1 MHNSLQSSDNVPD
14 SPSRARRSRVLAW
27 IAPVFLAGLLA
38 ACGPAK
44 DPGPTETAI
53 GQSLKLGDQEF
64 TVWSV
69 SAHSYVGQPSQ
80 PVRAKDGEVLIAV
93 RYELRNDGNKP
104 LTVSTARPLLLIDP
118 SGGPHPGDPALTA
131 AYLSTSELKDNAPTL
146 AAGASAKQVEVFS
159 APVSSYPRGWA
170 VGIGDKTHRVE
181 LQ

>member
-14 SPSRARRSRVLAW
+14 SSSRARRPRALAW
-27 IAPVFLAGLLA
+27 IAPVFFAGILA

-93 RYELRNDGNKP
+93 RYELHNNADKP

-118 SGGPHPGDPALTA
+118 SGAPHPGDPALTA

-146 AAGASAKQVEVFS
+146 AAGASVKQVEVFS
-159 APVSSYPRGWA
+159 APVSSYPHGWA